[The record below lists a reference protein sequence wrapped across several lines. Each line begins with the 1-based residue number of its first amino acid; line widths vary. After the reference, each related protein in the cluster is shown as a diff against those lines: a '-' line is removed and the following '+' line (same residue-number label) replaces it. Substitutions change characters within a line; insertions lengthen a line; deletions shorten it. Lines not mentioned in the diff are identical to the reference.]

1 MEKHNK
7 ISSCLFLALF
17 SLCHGN
23 LTAQSMAAQP
33 QFVDLFVR
41 PSNKGCFRIPALAT
55 APNGDL
61 IAAVDDRSLSCAD
74 LRGNRDINIHIRRS
88 KDNGKTWSVPETMVD
103 YPLGQSASDP
113 SFIVD
118 DISKRVF
125 LLFNFMDVDKEK
137 DVYHFKSISSKDNGK
152 SWSPAKDITT
162 QISQPDWRSDFQF
175 ITSGNG
181 IQLAS
186 GTLLHT
192 LVNLKRGV
200 ILFGSKNHG
209 KTWFVMDTP
218 IQPGDESKVVELI
231 DGSLMVN
238 SRVNESG
245 FRYIHKSSNQGKF
258 WSSVADS
265 ALPDPGCNASI
276 IRYTSGKEK
285 SPPNRLLFSN
295 PQSSE
300 KRENL
305 AVRISYDEGKT
316 WSAGKTIYKGSSA
329 YSSLRILKNGDI
341 GLLFERDDYHKITF
355 VRLTLPWLTDGK
367 DGLTTKFKED

>member
-1 MEKHNK
+1 
-7 ISSCLFLALF
+7 
-17 SLCHGN
+17 
-23 LTAQSMAAQP
+23 
-33 QFVDLFVR
+33 
-41 PSNKGCFRIPALAT
+41 
-55 APNGDL
+55 
-61 IAAVDDRSLSCAD
+61 
-74 LRGNRDINIHIRRS
+74 
-88 KDNGKTWSVPETMVD
+88 
-103 YPLGQSASDP
+103 
-113 SFIVD
+113 
-118 DISKRVF
+118 
-125 LLFNFMDVDKEK
+125 
-137 DVYHFKSISSKDNGK
+137 
-152 SWSPAKDITT
+152 
-162 QISQPDWRSDFQF
+162 
-175 ITSGNG
+175 
-181 IQLAS
+181 
-186 GTLLHT
+186 
-192 LVNLKRGV
+192 
-200 ILFGSKNHG
+200 
-209 KTWFVMDTP
+209 MDTP

-305 AVRISYDEGKT
+305 TVRISYDEGKT

-329 YSSLRILKNGDI
+329 YSSLCILKNGDI